1 MEATELQ
8 AQASFLRA
16 VWDRLRSKAAL
27 KSEKCTSFIRRDS
40 RLLSQWII
48 YPGIKRTAATVRR
61 ANRKQQEI
69 GILIVVYYTLP
80 GLMAMWTS
88 LSLCLSMSLS
98 LRRLQDKSANAT
110 LAIISPRRP
119 HTHIILD
126 PLRVSQICM
135 SLVCP
140 SEREMLLFSPCD
152 GLVMASARVFVFRGF
167 DSVTDA
173 DEFLFLWVL
182 SSSHFMN
189 ISQTSSSVCE
199 TPLPVQDG
207 MWRRRVDRSC
217 VCLRREG
224 WSIWF
229 LFRCGKLQ
237 MQEELRTKILES
249 KCQHTHIQIGLRS
262 LEINGYD
269 YL

>member
-1 MEATELQ
+1 
-8 AQASFLRA
+8 
-16 VWDRLRSKAAL
+16 
-27 KSEKCTSFIRRDS
+27 
-40 RLLSQWII
+40 
-48 YPGIKRTAATVRR
+48 
-61 ANRKQQEI
+61 
-69 GILIVVYYTLP
+69 
-80 GLMAMWTS
+80 MAMWTSLS

-98 LRRLQDKSANAT
+98 LSRLQDKSANAT

-152 GLVMASARVFVFRGF
+152 GLIMASARVFVFRCF
-167 DSVTDA
+167 DPVTDA

-199 TPLPVQDG
+199 TPLPAQDG

-217 VCLRREG
+217 VCLHREG

-237 MQEELRTKILES
+237 MQRPKYWNLNANTHT
-249 KCQHTHIQIGLRS
+249 HTHIQIGLRS